1 MAVAKMVK
9 KLRDKGIVP
18 ISAKYERGCPVPEG
32 YANGYVFIFSEAL
45 ENKVWEA
52 DKSVNFETTME
63 LDDSQNVFDWIE
75 SLPDIRGNNE

>member
-18 ISAKYERGCPVPEG
+18 ITAKYERGCPVPEG
-32 YANGYVFIFSEAL
+32 YANGYVFTFSESL
-45 ENKVWEA
+45 ENRVWDA
-52 DKSVNFETTME
+52 DKNVNFETTME
-63 LDDSQNVFDWIE
+63 LDNSQDVFEWIE